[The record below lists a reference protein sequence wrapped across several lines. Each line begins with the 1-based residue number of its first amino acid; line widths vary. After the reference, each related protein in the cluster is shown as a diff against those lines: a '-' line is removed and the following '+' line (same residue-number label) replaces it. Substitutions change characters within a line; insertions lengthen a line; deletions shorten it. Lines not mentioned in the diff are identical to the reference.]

1 MPLRGVHQLPLAL
14 LCAALSGLRGCPRRR
29 ARDGA
34 AERGHAQAVAHP
46 RAGCGRGDL
55 RRGLHV
61 RGVPRLL
68 RGPLLDRAG
77 LAEADGCHLHPWR
90 DSGPVR
96 GRVPAG
102 VARVARQQGRPRRG
116 PRDLRGPPA
125 AERQATP
132 EHRAGGA
139 GAREGAGGPVGAR
152 RSPGRRVR
160 AAPPADDVHPGLRRV
175 RAQRLLLR
183 RHVRSAAGDDTGIRS
198 RTRLGDRLRRPG
210 RPHRHHG
217 GHGARPGSA
226 SQDGAAVLHCGGCL
240 HHQLLR
246 LRRIVHDTNASPR
259 GGVPVRL
266 LRLLLGAGHGLH
278 RIRAAGRGEL
288 PDPGR
293 HHGRQRRLR
302 HGPLRR
308 DDRPAAVRGHA
319 RRQRA
324 VGAVHLLHLG
334 AVRHGH
340 RPPGLEA
347 RPWMPG
353 SPHGRCSSAHASECL
368 SRGPRTESARRRCWP
383 HPRRLRSRASCCR
396 SRRLI
401 GLQGSSQVTHSARM
415 SVFDPSSSQ
424 ILGVSGLSVFSSP
437 FVQGGRVSAKFDL
450 TI

>member
-183 RHVRSAAGDDTGIRS
+183 RHVRSAAGDDAGARPRS
-198 RTRLGDRLRRPG
+198 GLGDGARRSLRPD
-210 RPHRHHG
+210 RHCC
-217 GHGARPGSA
+217 GHGARSGGA
-226 SQDGAAVLHCGGCL
+226 SQDGADVHDSGGGRL
-240 HHQLLR
+240 HQLLR
-246 LRRIVHDTNASPR
+246 LRGVAPEANATAR
-259 GGVPVRL
+259 GGVPGRL

-347 RPWMPG
+347 RRAGPGCPEARTVGVALPMPA
-353 SPHGRCSSAHASECL
+353 SASREGRARKVPVADAGHTLAGCV
-368 SRGPRTESARRRCWP
+368 RGRPVVAR
-383 HPRRLRSRASCCR
+383 A
-396 SRRLI
+396 
-401 GLQGSSQVTHSARM
+401 V
-415 SVFDPSSSQ
+415 
-424 ILGVSGLSVFSSP
+424 
-437 FVQGGRVSAKFDL
+437 
-450 TI
+450 